1 MSKNKVIFTAMFSL
15 LLLTGCGAKPE
26 SVASMQEQ
34 NVSIDEVFNQA
45 KLDSKGQAYINMI
58 DNQLLEPRYGY
69 DHNATVKD
77 TVDKRINDINT
88 LQPGLISQYQA
99 KDAFDLLKKTG
110 SLLSIMKE
118 QYGKDEYIKNEV
130 NDASLKK
137 LYDAREGETV
147 NYSQIILRL
156 QDFDNDRTKLS
167 NALVDVTKTIKSSK
181 DIKQTFKELAAKY
194 PGTNNNNGDQ
204 GQVSRGSIDA
214 KILKPLDTF
223 KENGHNKDAIIVGPD
238 YYFVLR
244 NDDGSRLSFAASK
257 EKLTDLQYEKAK
269 NANENLDEYYL
280 MLLRNR
286 SNIKFVNAADQ
297 AVYNEA
303 QRIVNKAYL
312 DAKKGSK

>member
-1 MSKNKVIFTAMFSL
+1 MSKNKLILTVMFAL

-26 SVASMQEQ
+26 TVASMQEQ
-34 NVSIDEVFNQA
+34 NVSVDEVFNQA
-45 KLDSKGQAYINMI
+45 KLDSKGQAYIDMI

-69 DHNATVKD
+69 KHNATVKD
-77 TVDKRINDINT
+77 SVDKRINDIKT
-88 LQPGLISQYQA
+88 LQPGLIGQYQA

-110 SLLSIMKE
+110 GLLSIMKE
-118 QYGKDEYIKNEV
+118 QYAKDEYIKKEV

-137 LYDAREGETV
+137 LYDAREGETI
-147 NYSQIILRL
+147 NYSQIVLRL
-156 QDFDNDRTKLS
+156 QDFNNDRTKLS

-181 DIKQTFKELAAKY
+181 DIKQTFKALAAKY
-194 PGTNNNNGDQ
+194 PGSTNSNGDQ
-204 GQVSRGSIDA
+204 GQVSRSSIDA
-214 KILKPLDTF
+214 KVLKQLDSF

-244 NDDGSRLSFAASK
+244 NDDGTRLSFAASK

-269 NANENLDEYYL
+269 NANEHLADYYL
-280 MLLRNR
+280 MLLRNQ
-286 SNIKFVNAADQ
+286 SNIKFVNASDQ

-303 QRIVNKAYL
+303 QRLVNKAYL